1 MKCSSTKTIR
11 FVGGIKERKCM
22 IVGENA
28 TQLATT
34 FKMAIDFPYL
44 LRRYRDMK
52 PGDARVIALAHQQN
66 DIAVSTEQ
74 AGSIDSPEIPVIRKG
89 WGIHHA
95 VFTQVPPTKG
105 WIAP

>member
-1 MKCSSTKTIR
+1 
-11 FVGGIKERKCM
+11 M

-66 DIAVSTEQ
+66 DIAVSTEH
-74 AGSIDSPEIPVIRKG
+74 AISIDSPDIQLSAKDGGNSMPRLPRCRV
-89 WGIHHA
+89 
-95 VFTQVPPTKG
+95 
-105 WIAP
+105 